1 MEKNWMTYL
10 FGKWNTQTVV
20 AIAIGAALFGVLMIY
35 GSITVFTNTRL
46 TTSMI
51 VPVVVG
57 ALYGAL
63 PAAIALFFGNMFADL
78 LAGWGFWIDWSIG
91 NFFLGLFVGLLPLY
105 GARVKDGIF
114 KPLHAVIFGVIAAVG
129 NALAFGVLTPIFTV
143 LLYGGELTITFMQA
157 FAAFASNS
165 IVLIAAGIP
174 VLFALAASYRRSS
187 GLRKE

>member
-10 FGKWNTQTVV
+10 FGKWKTQTVV

-46 TTSMI
+46 TTAMI

-114 KPLHAVIFGVIAAVG
+114 KPLHAVIFGVIAVVG

-143 LLYGGELTITFMQA
+143 LLYGGELPITFMQA

>member
-46 TTSMI
+46 TTAMI

-114 KPLHAVIFGVIAAVG
+114 KPLHAVIFGVIAVVG

-143 LLYGGELTITFMQA
+143 LLYGGELTITFMQS

>member
-1 MEKNWMTYL
+1 MEKNWITYL

-114 KPLHAVIFGVIAAVG
+114 KPLHAVIFGVIAVVG

-143 LLYGGELTITFMQA
+143 LLYGGELTITFMQS